1 MANDTDFGGLDIE
14 LFGDLLADRP
24 QRDTVMG
31 ADLLP
36 IAQIMY
42 NLNPWQLERE
52 RFTAT
57 GPASMRGDLDR
68 RFLHGSNRF
77 ELGFVEKA

>member
-57 GPASMRGDLDR
+57 GPGVDARGPRSSLPPR
-68 RFLHGSNRF
+68 EQPLRARLR
-77 ELGFVEKA
+77 